1 MQKEQG
7 LEEIRNVL
15 ILNTSS
21 LSDVGLYGGKM
32 GVSIFLAHYARY
44 SNQDV
49 YLDLVHSLI
58 KEIFEDLDNSFS
70 SNLEIGLSGIGW
82 GVNYLLCHHFL
93 SGDVNDVLFDLDQ
106 NLMRYDVRRIND
118 FDFDRGLGGL
128 VYYVNSR
135 LMIQQGDQRPFD
147 SLFLSDLLYVIKN
160 NYNAWHNLSVKD
172 VFFQY
177 IDFLSDKPM
186 KDCICSLPD
195 FLKGKEIKITDSIY
209 RMSLGLKNGLAGYGL
224 NLMNI

>member
-1 MQKEQG
+1 M
-7 LEEIRNVL
+7 
-15 ILNTSS
+15 
-21 LSDVGLYGGKM
+21 
-32 GVSIFLAHYARY
+32 
-44 SNQDV
+44 
-49 YLDLVHSLI
+49 
-58 KEIFEDLDNSFS
+58 
-70 SNLEIGLSGIGW
+70 
-82 GVNYLLCHHFL
+82 
-93 SGDVNDVLFDLDQ
+93 
-106 NLMRYDVRRIND
+106 
-118 FDFDRGLGGL
+118 
-128 VYYVNSR
+128 YYVNSR

>member
-58 KEIFEDLDNSFS
+58 KEIKRNWLGSE
-70 SNLEIGLSGIGW
+70 
-82 GVNYLLCHHFL
+82 
-93 SGDVNDVLFDLDQ
+93 LF
-106 NLMRYDVRRIND
+106 V
-118 FDFDRGLGGL
+118 
-128 VYYVNSR
+128 VS
-135 LMIQQGDQRPFD
+135 PF
-147 SLFLSDLLYVIKN
+147 FI
-160 NYNAWHNLSVKD
+160 
-172 VFFQY
+172 
-177 IDFLSDKPM
+177 
-186 KDCICSLPD
+186 
-195 FLKGKEIKITDSIY
+195 
-209 RMSLGLKNGLAGYGL
+209 R
-224 NLMNI
+224 